1 MVRTINKFQTNI
13 SSKSLSKAYVTVV
26 KNSFTDGRT
35 INIVNQLCKIYR
47 LSNVDVSRISEG
59 LITERG
65 LTNMRDWLYASLR
78 RPDFLNRMVLFVAQ
92 CYEDGVYDAF
102 SIKDGKLIYDWKKD
116 KRFKIY
122 ASGDTSNKDYYT

>member
-1 MVRTINKFQTNI
+1 MARTINKFQTNI

-102 SIKDGKLIYDWKKD
+102 SIKDGKLIYNWRED

>member
-1 MVRTINKFQTNI
+1 MIRTINKFQTNI

-102 SIKDGKLIYDWKKD
+102 SIKDGKLTYDWKKD

>member
-13 SSKSLSKAYVTVV
+13 SFNSLSKAYATVV

-102 SIKDGKLIYDWKKD
+102 SIKDGKLTYDWKKD

>member
-13 SSKSLSKAYVTVV
+13 SYKSLSKAYVTVV

-102 SIKDGKLIYDWKKD
+102 SIKDGKLIYNWRED
-116 KRFKIY
+116 KRFTLY

>member
-1 MVRTINKFQTNI
+1 MIRTINKFQTNI

-102 SIKDGKLIYDWKKD
+102 SIKDGKLTYNWKED

>member
-1 MVRTINKFQTNI
+1 MARTINKFQTNI
-13 SSKSLSKAYVTVV
+13 SFKSLSKAYTTVV

-102 SIKDGKLIYDWKKD
+102 SIKDGKLTYDWKKD

>member
-13 SSKSLSKAYVTVV
+13 SYKSLSKAYVTVV

-102 SIKDGKLIYDWKKD
+102 SIKDGKLTYDWKKD

>member
-102 SIKDGKLIYDWKKD
+102 SIKDGKLTYDWKKD

>member
-1 MVRTINKFQTNI
+1 MARTINKFQTNI
-13 SSKSLSKAYVTVV
+13 SYESLSKAYVTVV

-102 SIKDGKLIYDWKKD
+102 SIKDGKLTYDWKKD